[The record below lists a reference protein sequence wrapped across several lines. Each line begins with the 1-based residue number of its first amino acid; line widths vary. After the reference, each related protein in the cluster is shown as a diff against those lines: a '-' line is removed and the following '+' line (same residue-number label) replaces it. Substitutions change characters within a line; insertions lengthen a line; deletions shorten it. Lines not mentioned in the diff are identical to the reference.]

1 MTGLNLQK
9 LVQLVPRIVFA
20 TPFRL
25 FAIYISLFCAAVAA
39 TFIYVNVSMQD
50 FLSREAHASVRAEF
64 EALAT
69 RYSEDGLP
77 SLVSAISEHS
87 AAANG
92 TFYLLTDSGGR
103 RLAGNLDTVAANL
116 WNIQGAAQFAYRRR
130 DAGRISERQ
139 ALGFVARLPGDLH
152 LIVARD
158 IENQEALK
166 RVLRSAFLLGYA
178 LIIVIGTAGGTMV
191 SRSILR
197 RVDAASNTA
206 RAIMQGNLAERIPI
220 TGRNDEFERL
230 SKNLN
235 AMLDRIQ
242 DLMAGLKDVSDNI
255 AHDLKTPLHRLRTR
269 AERALQSS
277 RSPESLAEALGSV
290 IEEADALIQTFDAL
304 LSIARL
310 EAGSRSETF
319 GPLNICALIRDVA
332 DLYEPAAEE
341 HGLSFKLSCA
351 GDVMMAGEKQLIGQ
365 ALANLFDNAIKYAAP
380 LAEAAAMEGGPPL
393 TVDASLEDKGS
404 TVDIIVA
411 DRGPG
416 IPKNDRE
423 RVLQRFVRLQP
434 SRSIPG
440 SGLGLSLVA
449 AVARL
454 HGGSVSL
461 EDNEPGLKV
470 RLSLKKNLP
479 SDARAVAESYRALS
493 HAG

>member
-1 MTGLNLQK
+1 MTGPDFRK
-9 LVQLVPRIVFA
+9 LVPRIVFA

-39 TFIYVNVSMQD
+39 TFIYVSISMQG
-50 FLSREAHASVRAEF
+50 FLSREAQASVQTDF

-69 RYSEDGLP
+69 RYRDGGLP
-77 SLVSAISEHS
+77 SLISAISEHS
-87 AAANG
+87 ASASG
-92 TFYLLTDSGGR
+92 TLYLLTDGGGR

-116 WNIQGAAQFAYRRR
+116 WNTQGAAQFAYRRR
-130 DAGRISERQ
+130 EAGQVSERQ
-139 ALGFVARLPGDLH
+139 ALGVVARLQGDLH

-178 LIIVIGTAGGTMV
+178 LIIVIGIAGGTIV

-206 RAIMQGNLAERIPI
+206 RAIMQGNLAERIPV

-242 DLMAGLKDVSDNI
+242 DLMTGLKDVSDNI

-277 RSPESLAEALGSV
+277 RSPENLAEALGSV

-319 GPLNICALIRDVA
+319 GPLNICALMRDVA
-332 DLYEPAAEE
+332 DLYEPAADER
-341 HGLSFKLSCA
+341 GLSLRLACT
-351 GDVMMAGEKQLIGQ
+351 GDIMMAGEKQLIGQ

-380 LAEAAAMEGGPPL
+380 LAGTAAMEGRAPV
-393 TVDASLEDKGS
+393 TIDASLEDKD
-404 TVDIIVA
+404 TVVDIIVA

-416 IPKNDRE
+416 IPQNERE

-461 EDNEPGLKV
+461 EDNEPGLRV

-479 SDARAVAESYRALS
+479 SADTWVMAEPLRALS
-493 HAG
+493 HAS

>member
-1 MTGLNLQK
+1 MTAANFK
-9 LVQLVPRIVFA
+9 KLVPRIVFA

-25 FAIYISLFCAAVAA
+25 FAIYISLFCAAVAG

-50 FLSREAHASVRAEF
+50 FLTREAEASVHADF

-69 RYSEDGLP
+69 HYRDGGLP
-77 SLVSAISEHS
+77 ALVSAISERS
-87 AAANG
+87 AASDG
-92 TFYLLTDSGGR
+92 TLYLLTDSGGR
-103 RLAGNLDTVAANL
+103 RLAGNLDTVAAGL
-116 WNIQGAAQFAYRRR
+116 WNTQGAARFAYRRR
-130 DAGRISERQ
+130 EGGRVSERQ
-139 ALGFVARLPGDLH
+139 ALGLVARLPGDLH

-166 RVLRSAFLLGYA
+166 RVLRSALLFGYA
-178 LIIVIGTAGGTMV
+178 LIIVIGAAGGIMV

-206 RAIMQGNLAERIPI
+206 RAIMQGNLARRIPV

-230 SKNLN
+230 AKNLN

-242 DLMAGLKDVSDNI
+242 DLMTGLKDVSDNI

-269 AERALQSS
+269 AERALQSC
-277 RSPESLAEALGSV
+277 RSEESLSEALGSV

-310 EAGSRSETF
+310 EAGSRSESF
-319 GPLNICALIRDVA
+319 GPLNVCALTRDVA

-341 HGLSFKLSCA
+341 HGLSLRLSCM
-351 GDVMMAGEKQLIGQ
+351 GDVMMSGEKHLIGQ
-365 ALANLFDNAIKYAAP
+365 ALANLLDNAIKYAAP
-380 LAEAAAMEGGPPL
+380 LAEAAAAGGAPPL
-393 TVDASLEDKGS
+393 TVDVGLEDKGE
-404 TVDIIVA
+404 TVDIVIA

-416 IPKNDRE
+416 IPQNDRE

-434 SRSIPG
+434 SRSVPG

-461 EDNEPGLKV
+461 EDNLPGLKV

-479 SDARAVAESYRALS
+479 PAEMKIAGEPRRVLS

>member
-1 MTGLNLQK
+1 MTAFRLEK
-9 LVQLVPRIVFA
+9 LVPRVVFA

-39 TFIYVNVSMQD
+39 TFIYVTVSMQG
-50 FLSREAHASVRAEF
+50 FLSGEAATAVHAEY
-64 EALAT
+64 EALAA
-69 RYSEDGLP
+69 RYRDGGVA
-77 SLVSAISEHS
+77 SLVASVTERSASS
-87 AAANG
+87 TGAL
-92 TFYLLTDSGGR
+92 YLLTDGDRR
-103 RLAGNLDTVAANL
+103 RLAGNLDNVALNL
-116 WNIQGAAQFAYRRR
+116 WNTEGAAQFAYRKRE
-130 DAGRISERQ
+130 DGRSSERQ
-139 ALGFVARLPGDLH
+139 ALGFVALLPDGLH

-158 IENQEALK
+158 IENQETIK
-166 RVLRSAFLLGYA
+166 RMLRRAFLLGYA
-178 LIIVIGTAGGTMV
+178 FIIGIGIAGGVMV

-206 RAIMQGNLAERIPI
+206 RAIMQGNLAQRIPV

-230 SKNLN
+230 ARNLN

-242 DLMAGLKDVSDNI
+242 DLMTGLKDVSDNI

-277 RSPESLAEALGSV
+277 RSPENLADALGSV
-290 IEEADALIQTFDAL
+290 IEEADTLIQTFDAL

-310 EAGSRSETF
+310 EAGSRSESF
-319 GPLNICALIRDVA
+319 GPLNVCSLTRDVA
-332 DLYEPAAEE
+332 ELYEPAAEE
-341 HGLSFKLSCA
+341 RGLSLQLSCA
-351 GDVMMAGEKQLIGQ
+351 GDVMMCGERHLIGQ
-365 ALANLFDNAIKYAAP
+365 ALANLLDNAIKYAGP
-380 LAEAAAMEGGPPL
+380 LAEARVREGGAPL
-393 TVDASLEDKGS
+393 EVDVGFEDKGD
-404 TVDIIVA
+404 TVDIAVA

-416 IPKNDRE
+416 IPQNERE

-454 HGGSVSL
+454 HGGSISL

-479 SDARAVAESYRALS
+479 PQDAMAGAQLETVPS
-493 HAG
+493 HVH